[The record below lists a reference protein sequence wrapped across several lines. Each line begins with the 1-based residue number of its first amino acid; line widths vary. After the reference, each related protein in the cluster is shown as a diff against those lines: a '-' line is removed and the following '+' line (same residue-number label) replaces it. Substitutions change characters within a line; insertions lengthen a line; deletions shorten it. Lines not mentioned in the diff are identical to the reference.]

1 MLSCQS
7 HGRELNYPPV
17 FPHSSLNVPFLLRV
31 VAELQ
36 WKEQIFAVLHRL
48 MPAEAV
54 NGGNMAA
61 I

>member
-1 MLSCQS
+1 MLSCKS

-17 FPHSSLNVPFLLRV
+17 FPHSSLNVTCLLRV

-36 WKEQIFAVLHRL
+36 WKEQILAVLHR
-48 MPAEAV
+48 PTPVEAI